1 MSTYTLPVI
10 LRNEKGSNAM
20 RKLRQNGMVP
30 SVLYGHNQENIN
42 LSVNKADLN
51 DALKAKARM
60 VSLQWEGKSENAFVK
75 DLQYDLLGDE
85 IIHMDFTR
93 VDLGEKVK
101 LAIPVELYGEPV
113 GQKKHGVLDHIL
125 KEINIECVVT
135 SIPEGIRV
143 NVSELD
149 LGQSISVKDLDF
161 PENVS
166 VEDNP
171 DAVVA
176 SVHLIAAEKEE
187 TEEELAEPEVIAA
200 KKEGEEEEEQ

>member
-1 MSTYTLPVI
+1 MSTYTLPVM
-10 LRNEKGSNAM
+10 LRKEKGSRAV

-60 VSLQWEGKSENAFVK
+60 VNLQWEGKNENAFVK
-75 DLQYDLLGDE
+75 DLQYDLLGNE
-85 IIHMDFTR
+85 IIHMDFAR

-101 LAIPVELYGEPV
+101 LAIAVELYGEPI
-113 GQKKHGVLDHIL
+113 GHKKHGVLDHLL
-125 KEINIECVVT
+125 KEVNVECVVT
-135 SIPEGIRV
+135 SIPGKIRV

-161 PENVS
+161 PENVT
-166 VEDNP
+166 VMDNP
-171 DAVVA
+171 DAIVA
-176 SVHLIAAEKEE
+176 SVHLIAEEKVT

-200 KKEGEEEEEQ
+200 KKEGEEEVEQ